1 MAQNPVHF
9 FLILPAL
16 FLISLSIFP
25 PCFSLN
31 IEVEALLK
39 FKNELKDPL
48 NVLDSWR
55 ESDSPCG
62 FSGITC
68 DPNSGEVT
76 AISLQNK
83 LLSGVIS
90 PSVSHLR
97 SLKSLRLPINHISG
111 KVPLELLHCSNIR
124 VLNLSINRMTGDIPD
139 LSPLKNLEILDL
151 SGNLFT
157 GNFPSWVG
165 NLARLVKLGLGFNSF
180 EESEIPESIGNLKNL
195 TWLYLTK
202 SHLIG
207 EIPESIFELKGL
219 TTLDISRNNISGDF
233 PKSITKLQNLT
244 KIEFF
249 LNSLTG
255 EIPPE
260 IGNLTHLQEIDISS
274 NQLTGNLPQELGN
287 LKNLTVFQCYN
298 NQFFGELPAGFGDMR
313 HLIGFSVYK
322 NNFSG
327 EFPANF
333 GRFAP
338 LESIDISENQFS
350 GAFPK
355 FLCGGK
361 KLVLFLA
368 LSNNFSGKFPDSYT
382 ACKSVERVRINK
394 NRLSGKIPDEFWA
407 LPRVTMIDFSD
418 NEFTGGI
425 SPQIGLSVKL
435 NQLVLQNNKFSGQL
449 PPQIG
454 KLANLE
460 RILLSNNSFSGEIPA
475 TIGNLKQLSS
485 LHLEE
490 NSLTGSIPAELG
502 NCDQLVDLNLAGNNL
517 SGNIPESLSV
527 MSSLN
532 SLNLSRNRLTGL
544 IPENLKKLKLSS
556 IDLSQN
562 QLTGSISPDLL
573 TMGGDRAFAGNMDL
587 CVDEYEKSINT
598 VLSICNRKHGEKRL
612 FQDKPVVFL
621 VIAGVLVI
629 VLAGLVLA
637 SYTNFRL
644 SQAIIESDF
653 EGENPKC
660 KLSSFYQMDLEAEEI
675 CNLEESNL
683 IGSGSTGK
691 VYRLY
696 LKKHQRIVAV
706 KQLWGGDGLKS
717 LASEIEILA
726 KIRHRNILKL
736 YACLVKGGLSYL
748 VFEYMVNGNLFQAL
762 HSRTKGRNPELNW
775 HKRYKIALGA
785 SKGIAYLHHDCS
797 PPIIHR
803 DIKSSNILLGED
815 YEPKIADFG
824 IAKVV
829 EKSERGFNFS
839 YFAGTPGYMAPE
851 LAYTLKVSEK
861 SDVYSFG
868 VVLMELVTG
877 RKPVEEEFGE
887 GKDIVYWVST
897 HLHDC
902 QSVLK
907 ILDIEVASESVKLN
921 MIKVLKI
928 AVLCTSKLPN
938 LRPTMR
944 DVVKVLIDSDPKS
957 SENLNTKVIV

>member
-1 MAQNPVHF
+1 MAQNPALCF
-9 FLILPAL
+9 QIFAAL
-16 FLISLSIFP
+16 FLILLSVFP

-31 IEVEALLK
+31 IEVEALLQL
-39 FKNELKDPL
+39 KNKLRDPL
-48 NVLDSWR
+48 NVLDSWK

-68 DPNSGEVT
+68 DPDSGEVT
-76 AISLQNK
+76 AISLENK
-83 LLSGVIS
+83 SLSGVIPS
-90 PSVSHLR
+90 SVSNLQN
-97 SLKSLRLPINHISG
+97 LKSLWLPSNHISG
-111 KVPLELLHCSNIR
+111 KLPLELVRCSNLK
-124 VLNLSINRMTGDIPD
+124 VLNLTINRMTGNIPD

-151 SGNLFT
+151 SANLFT

-165 NLARLVKLGLGFNSF
+165 SLTCLVKLGLGFNSF

-195 TWLYLTK
+195 TWLYLPK
-202 SHLIG
+202 SHLIR

-219 TTLDISRNNISGDF
+219 MTFDISRNNISGDF
-233 PKSITKLQNLT
+233 PKSIAKLQNLT

-249 LNSLTG
+249 LNNITG

-260 IGNLTHLQEIDISS
+260 IGNLTHLREIDISS
-274 NQLTGNLPQELGN
+274 NHLTGNLPQELGN

-298 NQFFGELPAGFGDMR
+298 NHFIGELPAGFGDTR
-313 HLIGFSVYK
+313 HLIGFSIYK

-327 EFPANF
+327 EFPTNF

-355 FLCGGK
+355 FLCGGQ

-368 LSNNFSGKFPDSYT
+368 LSNKFSGEFPDSYST
-382 ACKSVERVRINK
+382 CKSVERVRINK
-394 NRLSGKIPDEFWA
+394 NRLSGKIPDGFWA

-418 NEFTGGI
+418 NEFTGDI
-425 SPQIGLSVKL
+425 SPQIGSSVKL
-435 NQLVLQNNKFSGQL
+435 NQLVLQNNRFSGML

-454 KLANLE
+454 KLTYLE
-460 RILLSNNSFSGEIPA
+460 RLLLSNNSFSGEIPA
-475 TIGNLKQLSS
+475 QIGDLKQLSS

-502 NCDQLVDLNLAGNNL
+502 QLVDLNLAGNDL
-517 SGNIPESLSV
+517 GGNIPESMSR

-532 SLNLSRNRLTGL
+532 SLNLSGNRLTGP
-544 IPENLKKLKLSS
+544 IPENLAKLKLSS
-556 IDLSQN
+556 IDLSKN

-573 TMGGDRAFAGNMDL
+573 TMGGEKAFTANKDL
-587 CVDEYEKSINT
+587 CVDQDERSTHT
-598 VLSICNRKHGEKRL
+598 VLNVCNKKHGEKRL
-612 FQDKPVVFL
+612 FQDKLVVFF

-629 VLAGLVLA
+629 ILAGLVLA
-637 SYTNFRL
+637 SYRNFRL
-644 SQAIIESDF
+644 SQAVIESDF
-653 EGENPKC
+653 DGENPKC

-675 CNLEESNL
+675 CNLEEENL
-683 IGSGSTGK
+683 IGSGSTGN

-696 LKKHQRIVAV
+696 LKKHGRTVAV
-706 KQLWGGDGLKS
+706 KQLWGGDGVKS
-717 LASEIEILA
+717 LAAEMEILA
-726 KIRHRNILKL
+726 KIRHKNILKL

-762 HSRTKGRNPELNW
+762 HRKIKGHNPELNW
-775 HKRYKIALGA
+775 YKRYKIALGA

-829 EKSERGFNFS
+829 EKPERGFNFS

-851 LAYTLKVSEK
+851 LAYTLKVTEK

-877 RKPVEEEFGE
+877 RKSVEDEFGE

-897 HLHDC
+897 HLYDC
-902 QSVLK
+902 RRVLK
-907 ILDIEVASESVKLN
+907 VLDNEVASESVKLN
-921 MIKVLKI
+921 MIKVLKV

-944 DVVKVLIDSDPKS
+944 DVVKMLIDSDPKYPD
-957 SENLNTKVIV
+957 NINAKVIL